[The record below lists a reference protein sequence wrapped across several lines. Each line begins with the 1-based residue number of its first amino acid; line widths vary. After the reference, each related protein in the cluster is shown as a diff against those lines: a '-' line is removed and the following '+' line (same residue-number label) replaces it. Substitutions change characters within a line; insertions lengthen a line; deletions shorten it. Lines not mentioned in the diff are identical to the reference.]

1 MTDADQLLSALWA
14 EDEPP
19 ARDPAFVAATLQAVA
34 RRRFQRQLLAL
45 APTTVAA
52 AAVAWSAAPF
62 VARIFGQ
69 FDLSIVGPA
78 VAAVALA
85 GLVGA
90 GTGLDMEPAPAS
102 R

>member
-1 MTDADQLLSALWA
+1 MTDPDTLLAGLWA

-19 ARDPAFVAATLQAVA
+19 ARDPAFVAATMQAAA
-34 RRRFQRQLLAL
+34 RRRFRRQLLAL

-62 VARIFGQ
+62 VTRIFAQ
-69 FDLSIVGPA
+69 FDPSIVGPA
-78 VAAVALA
+78 IAAVVLA
-85 GLVGA
+85 GLVGL
-90 GTGLDMEPAPAS
+90 GTGFDMEPAPAP